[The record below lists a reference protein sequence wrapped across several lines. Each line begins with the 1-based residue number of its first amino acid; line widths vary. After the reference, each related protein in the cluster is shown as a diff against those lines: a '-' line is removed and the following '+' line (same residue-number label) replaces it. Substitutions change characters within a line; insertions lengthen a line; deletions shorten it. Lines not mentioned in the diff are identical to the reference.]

1 MSSQLAETAHH
12 RTGDRVLDG
21 RGDGGRL
28 QVHRVEQCLFI
39 VEQIEQRVVGQ
50 GKTGG
55 PCGSTSGLGELI
67 EGRGRG
73 GYWCVGVGGVGR
85 VRGRVPFEFIVDN
98 RAQVVVEKVVA
109 IALYRRRGPHAG
121 GGRRMV
127 VGVEWVAYKNRWTL
141 SLLWTPLQLL

>member
-55 PCGSTSGLGELI
+55 PCGSTSRLGELI

-73 GYWCVGVGGVGR
+73 GRVGIGGVGR
-85 VRGRVPFEFIVDN
+85 VRGRASFEFVVDN

-109 IALYRRRGPHAG
+109 IALYSRRGPHAG
-121 GGRRMV
+121 GRRMM
-127 VGVEWVAYKNRWTL
+127 VGVEWVAYKNGWTL
-141 SLLWTPLQLL
+141 SLLRIPLQLL